1 MLFNSPEFVLGFLP
15 IALGGFFLAGR
26 VGGTR
31 WALRW
36 IVAASLFFYG
46 WWNPKFV
53 LLLAGSI
60 LGNYWFGQRIHRR
73 GSRRWLIAG
82 TAANLAV
89 LGWFKY
95 ANFMIHDVLRL
106 DTPELRI
113 FLPLAI
119 SFFTFQQI
127 GLGRPFCRCPARQTA
142 G

>member
-15 IALGGFFLAGR
+15 PALVVFFIVGHF
-26 VGGTR
+26 GGTR
-31 WALRW
+31 WALCW
-36 IVAASLFFYG
+36 LVIASVFFYG

-53 LLLAGSI
+53 LLLIGSI
-60 LGNYWFGQRIHRR
+60 LANYAFAQLIGRSN
-73 GSRRWLIAG
+73 SRWWLIAG
-82 TAANLAV
+82 ITANLAV

-95 ANFMIHDVLRL
+95 ANFFIHDVLHL

-127 GLGRPFCRCPARQTA
+127 MRT
-142 G
+142 